1 MNDLSDDRSSS
12 RGPRRRPRQQPFVL
26 TVLMAILAGLV
37 AACGGSGPA
46 ASARP
51 AGPATYQQ
59 VLAYVQC
66 IRAHGYPTEPNPV
79 QGPGGIITPP
89 QGPPAPAPAPPA
101 LQAARHAC
109 QQLQPPYQPSIPAV
123 RAKILAAL
131 EKFSQCMRGHAIANF
146 PDPISSPHMIGF
158 STTGLAT
165 ASPQFLAAQQA
176 CDKIV
181 PGTDPG
187 GQQ

>member
-1 MNDLSDDRSSS
+1 MNDLSDDRTST
-12 RGPRRRPRQQPFVL
+12 RGPRRRPRQHAFIL
-26 TVLMAILAGLV
+26 TIVTAILAGLA
-37 AACGGSGPA
+37 AACSGSGPA
-46 ASARP
+46 APARP

-66 IRAHGYPTEPNPV
+66 IRGHGYPTEPNPV

-89 QGPPAPAPAPPA
+89 QAPPGPAPPPA

-109 QQLQPPYQPSIPAV
+109 QHLQPPYQLSNPAV

-131 EKFSQCMRGHAIANF
+131 ERFSQCMRGHGITSF

-165 ASPQFLAAQQA
+165 AAPQFVAAQQA

-181 PGTDPG
+181 PGLGHG

>member
-1 MNDLSDDRSSS
+1 MNDLSDDGTGT
-12 RGPRRRPRQQPFVL
+12 RGPRRRPRRQALTL
-26 TVLMAILAGLV
+26 TVVAAVLAGLA
-37 AACGGSGPA
+37 AACSGSGPA
-46 ASARP
+46 ASAR
-51 AGPATYQQ
+51 PATYQQ

-66 IRAHGYPTEPNPV
+66 IREHGYPTEPDPV

-89 QGPPAPAPAPPA
+89 QGPPAPAPPA

-109 QQLQPPYQPSIPAV
+109 QRLQPPYQFSNPAV
-123 RAKILAAL
+123 RAKVLAAL
-131 EKFSQCMRGHAIANF
+131 EKFSQCMRGHGITGF

-158 STTGLAT
+158 DDDGLAT
-165 ASPQFLAAQQA
+165 ATPQFLAAQQA

-181 PGTDPG
+181 SGLGRG